1 MSVTAAPP
9 RPAPVVELWDALD
22 RLRALGPTGDPRVC
36 AALLQATSALDGL
49 ALREVAAVDAHGTCT
64 EVDLPSAAAVVQGAV
79 RCTVGAARA
88 TLRLAERLDGDL
100 QPLGALLLDGRVTR
114 AHCSAVVHGL
124 RGLGAEV
131 VGDAIDAVC
140 QVALHADPVTLAT
153 ELRLRAE
160 SISPELAIEAR
171 RRLEARIGLSCDE
184 SPDGTGHLS
193 ATLHPETLA
202 LFRVVIDAQVH
213 GAREQG
219 DTRSVP
225 RRRHDALVEVLRHVA
240 DCAESDLPAQG
251 GTRAQV
257 TIIAT
262 AATLAGMRG
271 AVPACL
277 LGARHG
283 LLTRFAMLR
292 MCCDADVSTVHLSP
306 DMEDVDLSR
315 LTRTVTKAQW
325 RALCARD
332 RECVVAGCHRPPSRC
347 QAHHVI
353 HWADGGTSDLDNL
366 VLLCHAH
373 HHDIHDRQRWLDCSD
388 GRTMTAAGWL
398 DPSLGSPLFSADAET
413 VGSTVG
419 STVGGQRGDPPR

>member
-1 MSVTAAPP
+1 MAVAAASP
-9 RPAPVVELWDALD
+9 RPAPVVELWDVLD
-22 RLRALGPTGDPRVC
+22 RLRTLGPTGDPLVC
-36 AALLQATSALDGL
+36 AALLQATAALDGL
-49 ALREVAAVDAHGTCT
+49 ALREVAAVEAHGTST
-64 EVDLPSAAAVVQGAV
+64 EVDLPSAAAVVQAAT

-88 TLRLAERLDGDL
+88 TVRLAERLDGDL
-100 QPLGALLLDGRVTR
+100 QPLGALLLAGRVTR

-131 VGDAIDAVC
+131 VGDAIEAVC
-140 QVALHADPVTLAT
+140 EVALHADPVTVAT

-160 SISPELAIEAR
+160 AVSPELADEAR

-202 LFRVVIDAQVH
+202 LFRAVLDAQVH

-225 RRRHDALVEVLRHVA
+225 RRRHDALVEVLRHAA
-240 DCAESDLPAQG
+240 DCAGSDLPAQG

-283 LLTRFAMLR
+283 LLTRLAMLR
-292 MCCDADVSTVHLSP
+292 LLCDADVSTAHLSP
-306 DMEDVDLSR
+306 KLDRVEMSR

-332 RECVVAGCHRPPSRC
+332 RECVVAGCHRPPSQC

-353 HWADGGTSDLDNL
+353 HWANGGTSDLDNL

-373 HHDIHDRQRWLDCSD
+373 HHDVHDRQRWLGCTD

-398 DPSLGSPLFSADAET
+398 DPSLGNPLRRPDAET
-413 VGSTVG
+413 VGSAA
-419 STVGGQRGDPPR
+419 GGQRGGPPR

>member
-1 MSVTAAPP
+1 MAVAAASP
-9 RPAPVVELWDALD
+9 RPAPVVELWDVLD
-22 RLRALGPTGDPRVC
+22 RLRTLGPTGDPLVC
-36 AALLQATSALDGL
+36 AALLQATAALDGL
-49 ALREVAAVDAHGTCT
+49 ALREVAAVEVHGTST
-64 EVDLPSAAAVVQGAV
+64 EVDLPSAAAVVQAAT
-79 RCTVGAARA
+79 RCAVGAARA
-88 TLRLAERLDGDL
+88 TVRLAERLDGDL
-100 QPLGALLLDGRVTR
+100 QPLGALLLAGRVTR

-131 VGDAIDAVC
+131 VGDAIEAVC
-140 QVALHADPVTLAT
+140 QVALHADPVTVAT

-160 SISPELAIEAR
+160 AVSPELADEAR

-202 LFRVVIDAQVH
+202 LFRAVLDAQVH

-225 RRRHDALVEVLRHVA
+225 RRRHDALVEVLRHAA
-240 DCAESDLPAQG
+240 DCAGSDLPAQG

-292 MCCDADVSTVHLSP
+292 LLCDADVSTAHLSP
-306 DMEDVDLSR
+306 KLDRVDMSR

-332 RECVVAGCHRPPSRC
+332 RECVVAGCHRPPSQC

-353 HWADGGTSDLDNL
+353 HWANGGTSDLDNL

-373 HHDIHDRQRWLDCSD
+373 HHDVHDRQRWLGCTD

-398 DPSLGSPLFSADAET
+398 DPSLGNPLRSPDAET
-413 VGSTVG
+413 VGSAA
-419 STVGGQRGDPPR
+419 GGQRGGPPR

>member
-1 MSVTAAPP
+1 MAVAAPPP
-9 RPAPVVELWDALD
+9 RPAPVVELWEVLE
-22 RLRALGPTGDPRVC
+22 RLRILGPTGDPLVC
-36 AALLQATSALDGL
+36 AGLLQATAALDGL
-49 ALREVAAVDAHGTCT
+49 ALREVAAVEAHGTST
-64 EVDLPSAAAVVQGAV
+64 EVGLQSAATVVQAATRCAV
-79 RCTVGAARA
+79 GVACAAV
-88 TLRLAERLDGDL
+88 RLAERLVGDL
-100 QPLGALLLDGRVTR
+100 QPLGSLLLEGRVTR

-124 RGLGAEV
+124 RGLGVEV
-131 VGDAIDAVC
+131 VGDAIEAVC
-140 QVALHADPVTLAT
+140 QVALHADPVTVAT

-160 SISPELAIEAR
+160 AISPELADEAR

-184 SPDGTGHLS
+184 FPDGTGHLS

-202 LFRVVIDAQVH
+202 LFRAVLDAQVH

-225 RRRHDALVEVLRHVA
+225 RRRHDALVEVLRHAA
-240 DCAESDLPAQG
+240 DCAGSDLPAQG

-283 LLTRFAMLR
+283 LLTRLAMLR
-292 MCCDADVSTVHLSP
+292 LLCDADVSTAHLSP
-306 DMEDVDLSR
+306 MLDRVDLSR

-332 RECVVAGCHRPPSRC
+332 RECVVAGCHRPPSQS

-353 HWADGGTSDLDNL
+353 HWAVGGTSDLDNL

-373 HHDIHDRQRWLDCSD
+373 HHDLHDRQRWLGCTD

-398 DPSLGSPLFSADAET
+398 DPSLGSPLRSPDPET
-413 VGSTVG
+413 VGSAA
-419 STVGGQRGDPPR
+419 GGQRGGPPR

>member
-22 RLRALGPTGDPRVC
+22 RLRTLGPTGDPRVC

-49 ALREVAAVDAHGTCT
+49 ALREVAAVDAYGTCT
-64 EVDLPSAAAVVQGAV
+64 EVDLPSAAAVVQAAM
-79 RCTVGAARA
+79 RCTVGSARV
-88 TLRLAERLDGDL
+88 TVRLAERLDDDL
-100 QPLGALLLDGRVTR
+100 QPLGALLLAGQVTR

-124 RGLGAEV
+124 RGLGVDV
-131 VGDAIDAVC
+131 VSDAIDAVC
-140 QVALHADPVTLAT
+140 QVALHADPVTVAT

-160 SISPELAIEAR
+160 AISAELANEAR

-202 LFRVVIDAQVH
+202 LFRAIVDAQVH
-213 GAREQG
+213 GARERG
-219 DTRSVP
+219 DTRSVS
-225 RRRHDALVEVLRHVA
+225 RRRHDALVEVLRHAA
-240 DCAESDLPAQG
+240 DCAGLDLPAQG

-283 LLTRFAMLR
+283 LLTRDAMLR

-306 DMEDVDLSR
+306 TLDRVDLSR
-315 LTRTVTKAQW
+315 LTKTVTKAQW

-332 RECVVAGCHRPPSRC
+332 RECVVAGCHRPPSQC

-353 HWADGGTSDLDNL
+353 HWANGGTSDLDNL

-373 HHDIHDRQRWLDCSD
+373 HHDIHDRQRWLGCTDD
-388 GRTMTAAGWL
+388 RTMTAAGWL
-398 DPSLGSPLFSADAET
+398 DPSLGSPLRDPDLET
-413 VGSTVG
+413 AGNVP
-419 STVGGQRGDPPR
+419 GGQRGGPPR